1 LKNNARITVFYDRS
15 CPSCVKDRAL
25 FESIA
30 GKQAVLFDWFDITD
44 QDEAL
49 KREGIEPLDALREL
63 HIKDT
68 DGKIYSAMD
77 AYSLMM
83 RQVPCLKPLGFI
95 VCWPM
100 IKPLLSYWYRRWVD
114 KRLTCEGRL

>member
-1 LKNNARITVFYDRS
+1 MKNNKKITVFYDRS
-15 CPSCVKDRAL
+15 CPSCVKDRTL

-30 GKQAVLFDWFDITD
+30 GKRAMLFDWFDITD

-49 KREGIEPLDALREL
+49 KRQGIEPFDALREL

-68 DGKIYSAMD
+68 NGHIYSAMD

-83 RQVPCLKPLGFI
+83 RQVPYLKPLGFMI
-95 VCWPM
+95 CWPI